1 LDIEKSGFLVKCPI
15 MLAVKAILAQYS
27 KLPTLIFDE
36 IDTGVSG
43 EIIKMGE
50 IMKEMS
56 QPCKYL
62 PLPIYRKLQ
71 LKVMHISKFLN

>member
-1 LDIEKSGFLVKCPI
+1 
-15 MLAVKAILAQYS
+15 MLAVKAIAQYS

-43 EIIKMGE
+43 ETIKMGE

-56 QPCKYL
+56 QTINICHYPFTANC
-62 PLPIYRKLQ
+62 
-71 LKVMHISKFLN
+71 S